1 MICSLHLSRVLLS
14 VSHLSGG
21 VPKTMD
27 TKVENTQQIEQT
39 AKLAYE
45 TPSLVVYGDLRE
57 LTQQSGF
64 RTSYDS
70 PLRRFRTS

>member
-1 MICSLHLSRVLLS
+1 
-14 VSHLSGG
+14 
-21 VPKTMD
+21 MD

-45 TPSLVVYGDLRE
+45 TPTLVVYGDLRE

-64 RTSYDS
+64 RTNYDS